1 MSAHARAVLGVV
13 KRDALTFASYP
24 AAMVSQVFALF
35 LSITPFYYISR
46 LVQFDSVGSAD
57 DYFAFVVIGLVA
69 LQVLNSTLQEPPDLL
84 RGELVTGTFERFLVS
99 PFGPVAGA
107 LSMMLFPF
115 LVSVAVGAVM
125 IAIADVVYGLDVRWE
140 TAALALPVGALGALA
155 FACFG
160 LALVA
165 AVVTIKQVSSGTTWV
180 VAGISILAGLYFPVA
195 VLPDW
200 MEWMS
205 AIQPFTPAVD
215 LMRNVL
221 VGTPVDGS
229 AWVAAAKVAGFA
241 AVLMPFAAWL
251 LTLAIRA
258 GRRRGTILEY

>member
-1 MSAHARAVLGVV
+1 VSAHGRAVVGVL

-24 AAMVSQVFALF
+24 FAMVSQVVALF
-35 LSITPFYYISR
+35 LSITLFYYISR
-46 LVQFDSVGSAD
+46 LVQFDSLGSAD

-69 LQVLNSTLQEPPDLL
+69 LQVLNCTLQEPPDLI
-84 RGELVTGTFERFLVS
+84 RGELVTGTFERFLIS

-115 LVSVAVGAVM
+115 LVSVVLGTIM
-125 IAIADVVYGLDVRWE
+125 IGIADVIYGLDVRWE
-140 TAALALPVGALGALA
+140 TAALALPVGVLGALA

-160 LALVA
+160 LALAA
-165 AVVTIKQVSSGTTWV
+165 AVVTLKQVSSGTTWV
-180 VAGISILAGLYFPVA
+180 VAGISILAGLYFPIT

-200 MEWMS
+200 IEWT
-205 AIQPFTPAVD
+205 AHIQPFTPAVD

-221 VGTPVDGS
+221 VGTPMDGS

-241 AVLMPFAAWL
+241 AVFLPLAAWL

-258 GRRRGTILEY
+258 SRRRGTILEY